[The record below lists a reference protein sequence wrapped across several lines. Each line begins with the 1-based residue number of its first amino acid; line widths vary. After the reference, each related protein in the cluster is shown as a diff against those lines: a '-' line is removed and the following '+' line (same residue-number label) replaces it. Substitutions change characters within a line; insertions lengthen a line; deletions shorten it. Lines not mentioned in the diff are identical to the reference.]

1 MSAPQRV
8 QVLMCAWRAW
18 RGLGWVFCSCRIH
31 SGVPGGGVG
40 SWSRRSGCFLADF
53 RAMVG
58 LSGCAEKLCHW
69 VFYLVGGFSVTQVT
83 QGSICIAVT
92 GVCVCACVCHLL
104 VKVVSLVSLIY
115 GLTWKNPSDTRVKS
129 CVTLCH
135 FVSLPNVR
143 IFELQTAEHAP
154 AAVCCARCVS
164 ADQHPVHLQL
174 GGERPALDRL
184 QPFLRTPD
192 VVCLA

>member
-1 MSAPQRV
+1 MLGV
-8 QVLMCAWRAW
+8 
-18 RGLGWVFCSCRIH
+18 RGGGWVGCFVRVGSIRGCL
-31 SGVPGGGVG
+31 VVVLGVG
-40 SWSRRSGCFLADF
+40 RGGRAVFWQVFGAWWSFGVRGKVVSLGVLPCRQVFSDTSDTRFYMHGCNG
-53 RAMVG
+53 RV
-58 LSGCAEKLCHW
+58 CAR
-69 VFYLVGGFSVTQVT
+69 
-83 QGSICIAVT
+83 
-92 GVCVCACVCHLL
+92 CVCYLL
-104 VKVVSLVSLIY
+104 AKVVSLVSLIY
-115 GLTWKNPSDTRVKS
+115 GLTWENLSDTRGKS

-184 QPFLRTPD
+184 QPFLGAPD
-192 VVCLA
+192 VVGLA